1 MAYKLKDYT
10 NASRYLILDGNLK
23 VVGQLSIDG
32 SIPLLSDSITHSI
45 ASEDTSSSWGE
56 SLTSDTS
63 GSGASETNSKYDP
76 NAGSKTYTHEGTITV
91 LEKAGTNYK
100 LLDTKHSIAYYEK
113 SLRRW
118 YLLHISTVE
127 RNLLN
132 ASGHIYSRT
141 LTLIDEAL
149 WRLHYNIPT
158 AKTFN
163 NCSLDQALDWCTQ
176 NIGGGWEVV
185 NNSNSSL
192 RQTISFSGSDMGS
205 ATIQSLLQCYD
216 VEMDCYVLLNR
227 TETEIAR
234 KVIDIEDK
242 VNDQRFLK
250 EAIVGSNVLSLTQT
264 KIGNAITKLFV
275 YSSASA
281 DGVST
286 KNGTNLTNSNSDSS
300 SGLTSIAG
308 VNNGLPYLIDD
319 SANRKYNPY
328 YAKGDYL
335 EGVIIS
341 DSFVGQS
348 LLSWG
353 KKQLKLLNHDRY
365 AYNMTTTVDYNP
377 PIGATIR
384 AKDNTA
390 NPMIDITARVM
401 RKTFSLTNPYGNTC
415 TFGEFTTVKVVTPS
429 WFNSVKGR
437 LANAIERAKSD
448 ASSVVPVILT
458 PDGTD
463 FKGSDQS
470 KRFYIQAW
478 SMGTNISGYVQ
489 KQGFEFLKYKSDTI
503 NIDGILDDS
512 QLGQYEKTLNGYKQI
527 LTINDLGSYRAQ
539 IDNDYLTSTAEIYP
553 DQPQAAEVANLTY
566 LPFGHKEALQAS
578 YKLNDGTFVTT
589 YALAGLPDS
598 LNSHK
603 DDCAILHQD
612 SKGNILGSAR
622 IASGGHGSCF
632 GVQEVNSD
640 YCYVYMNTYNDDD
653 KAHKYRLTRIKFMLK
668 QTNVKVTDN
677 KTSRDDFKIGYST
690 SDYFYFGLDNDTG
703 YGVVVSSK
711 DWKAYSVKLDDLMAG
726 NFKATQVVSLL
737 DYGWNPHQQTWQSVA
752 IKYPY
757 VFWHSGDYDM
767 HDRRVL
773 YGVNLEHKGS
783 IFEVEYNFIDYIK
796 VPAGSQVVEP
806 ESLSYKNGKLL
817 VSFNCKIDGAD
828 KHQEHVFEIPLV
840 ERKD

>member
-23 VVGQLSIDG
+23 IVGQLSIDG
-32 SIPLLSDSITHSI
+32 SIPLLSDSITHSL

-91 LEKAGTNYK
+91 LEKAGTNYE

-113 SLRRW
+113 SLKRW

-158 AKTFN
+158 AKTFS
-163 NCSLDQALDWCTQ
+163 NCSLDQAIDWCTQ
-176 NIGGGWEVV
+176 NMGGGWEVV
-185 NNSNSSL
+185 NNSKSSL

-205 ATIQSLLQCYD
+205 ATIQSLLQCYN

-227 TETEIAR
+227 TETKIAR

-242 VNDQRFLK
+242 VNDQRFLR

-308 VNNGLPYLIDD
+308 VNNGLPYLVDD
-319 SANRKYNPY
+319 NANRIYNPY
-328 YAKGDYL
+328 YADGDYL

-341 DSFVGQS
+341 DSFIGQS

-353 KKQLKLLNHDRY
+353 QKQLKLLNHDRY

-401 RKTFSLTNPYGNTC
+401 GKTFSLTNPYGNTC

-448 ASSVVPVILT
+448 ASSVVPVILA

-463 FKGSDQS
+463 FADDNPKD
-470 KRFYIQAW
+470 YIMQAW
-478 SMGTNISGYVQ
+478 EKTGNVNISSFVDP
-489 KQGFEFLKYKSDTI
+489 KGFIWKHINSSGTEDTSFNKRGFLQSISSATLGTLRAYIDTDYI
-503 NIDGILDDS
+503 TSAPEVNIDQTSATKLGYFLYKYNNS
-512 QLGQYEKTLNGYKQI
+512 QHTAQYIVRLSTGQYISSHNLGTGPHNNDTAYVLWDSNFKQLSSMI
-527 LTINDLGSYRAQ
+527 
-539 IDNDYLTSTAEIYP
+539 
-553 DQPQAAEVANLTY
+553 V
-566 LPFGHKEALQAS
+566 
-578 YKLNDGTFVTT
+578 
-589 YALAGLPDS
+589 
-598 LNSHK
+598 
-603 DDCAILHQD
+603 QD
-612 SKGNILGSAR
+612 
-622 IASGGHGSCF
+622 GGHGSSF
-632 GVQEVNSD
+632 GVQMSGNIPYIWGVTKNFASEGSRYRITKFPYVANATLSPNDARLEIIGTFSKDDYIRVNYDSAHNYLGVTRKNGD
-640 YCYVYMNTYNDDD
+640 YDVYRAKDTSPWTGHPRFTINMYNYD
-653 KAHKYRLTRIKFMLK
+653 FNSK
-668 QTNVKVTDN
+668 QT
-677 KTSRDDFKIGYST
+677 FQ
-690 SDYFYFGLDNDTG
+690 
-703 YGVVVSSK
+703 SSN
-711 DWKAYSVKLDDLMAG
+711 L
-726 NFKATQVVSLL
+726 
-737 DYGWNPHQQTWQSVA
+737 
-752 IKYPY
+752 KYPY
-757 VFWHSGDYDM
+757 VFWHSGDFDM
-767 HDRRVL
+767 HDTRSIYCVNVVTGGQCFVNN
-773 YGVNLEHKGS
+773 YNISNGVFHDDNT
-783 IFEVEYNFIDYIK
+783 VY
-796 VPAGSQVVEP
+796 EP
-806 ESLSYKNGKLL
+806 EALSTIDNTNLL
-817 VSFNCKIDGAD
+817 ISFN
-828 KHQEHVFEIPLV
+828 KHGGTAVGTYVYKLPLTFRTDVTEMSKGVIP
-840 ERKD
+840 E